1 MQQLTTEFFYSTF
14 KEALILVL
22 LKLVQKTKW
31 EEHIPFILHEV
42 ALPRHQIR

>member
-1 MQQLTTEFFYSTF
+1 MQQLTTEFFYPTF
-14 KEALILVL
+14 KEALILML
-22 LKLVQKTKW
+22 TKLVHQIKW